1 MHILKK
7 FLYLLSFKEKRQLIL
22 LLITIIVMAIFEMI
36 GVVSIMP
43 FMAVLISPELVETN
57 SLLNAA
63 YNFSSIFGVKSNQQF
78 LFLLGVLVFVLLIV
92 SISLKTFTIYLTVW
106 FINMCN
112 YNFARRLV
120 EGYLHQPYSWFLNRH
135 SADLGKT
142 ILAEVSVVIKQ
153 GLYPIL
159 TLIKQSIVAL
169 ALLSVMIFV
178 DPKLTLIVGLTLGIA
193 YGLIYIFIRK
203 SIKKMGKDR
212 LESNKWLFTSISEAF
227 GAVKEIKVGG
237 LEKIYINRF
246 SAPAKN
252 LAKINALF
260 GFIKQLPR
268 FFLEAIVFGGI
279 LLVVLYLMTQL
290 NSITKAIPIIALFA
304 YTSYRIMPA
313 LQEIFNSVTEIRYA
327 LPSINAM
334 YNDLKN
340 LKSFINSSSNDN
352 LFNFENNI
360 TIKNLNYNYPN
371 ANRTTLKN
379 LSLSI
384 KSRTTVGIVGATG
397 SGKTTTVDIIL
408 GLLETQEGSLEIDG
422 KKINKNN
429 LRAWQRSIGYVPQN
443 IFLADDSVA
452 GNIAFGVD
460 PKFIDQKNVERAAKI
475 ARIHEFVISDLPEK
489 YLTSVGERGI
499 RLSGGQRQR
508 IGIARALY
516 HNPKVLILDE
526 ATSGLDNTTEL
537 AVMEEVKNMAK
548 DLTII
553 IITHRINTVKN
564 CDNIFLLEKGMLI
577 GQGTFNELIRDNKKL
592 RDANNL

>member
-22 LLITIIVMAIFEMI
+22 LLVTIIVMAIFEMI

-57 SLLNAA
+57 PLLNAA
-63 YNFSSIFGVKSNQQF
+63 YNYSNIFGVKSNQQF

-92 SISLKTFTIYLTVW
+92 SISLKTFTIYLTIW

-340 LKSFINSSSNDN
+340 LKSFINSPSNDN

-422 KKINKNN
+422 RKINKNN

-460 PKFIDQKNVERAAKI
+460 PKFIDHKNVERAAKI
-475 ARIHEFVISDLPEK
+475 ARIHEFVTSDLPEK

-526 ATSGLDNTTEL
+526 ATSALDNTTEL

-577 GQGTFNELIRDNKKL
+577 GQGTFNELIRDNKKF

>member
-1 MHILKK
+1 
-7 FLYLLSFKEKRQLIL
+7 
-22 LLITIIVMAIFEMI
+22 MAIFEMI